1 MKLLFI
7 QSTPPHGRINAQE
20 GLDALLMGS
29 AFTECGLLLIGEGLL
44 QLTKQQ
50 DPSVLGM
57 KNFSLTFGALAD
69 YGVNHVYCREADL
82 LRFDLTTGDL
92 VIEVKAV
99 DDATA
104 RSLLS
109 EYEQVVNF

>member
-7 QSTPPHGRINAQE
+7 QSTPPHGQINAQE

-44 QLTKQQ
+44 QLAKHQ

-69 YGVNHVYCREADL
+69 YGVKHVYCRETDL
-82 LRFDLTTGDL
+82 QRFGLTVEDL
-92 VIEVKAV
+92 VIEVQPV
-99 DDATA
+99 DDESA

-109 EYEQVVNF
+109 GYEQVVNF